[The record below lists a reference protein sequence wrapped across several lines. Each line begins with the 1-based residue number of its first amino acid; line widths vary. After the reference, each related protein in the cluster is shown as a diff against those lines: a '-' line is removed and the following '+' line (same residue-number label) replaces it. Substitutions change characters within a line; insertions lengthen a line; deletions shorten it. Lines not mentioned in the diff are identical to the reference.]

1 MNSIAIQVDEKF
13 SFLWKFKKPPVF
25 YPNPMRNEPGLDAV
39 PSAPGD
45 HAS

>member
-1 MNSIAIQVDEKF
+1 MTSEPLSVDEKF
-13 SFLWKFKKPPVF
+13 SFLWKFKKPAVF
-25 YPNPMRNEPGLDAV
+25 YPNPMRNEPGPNAV